1 MEAQNGIRVLK
12 AVAPTENHATIR
24 PEVPDRDFLID
35 LRRALLQQL
44 AVIEKRLNTQR
55 HCRRCGAD
63 FDLFIK

>member
-1 MEAQNGIRVLK
+1 MHPQTKITVVK
-12 AVAPTENHATIR
+12 PDSNHATLR

-55 HCRRCGAD
+55 QCRQCGAA
-63 FDLFIK
+63 FDLFTK